1 MYIFIFLWSP
11 ALTSLQ
17 DQVDVSNGRIIEG
30 AEKEDSELPFGWIFS
45 SFMVCCMLG
54 SIAFSRLSTAG
65 VSASKSLVGILA
77 LSSISCLAMASTTS
91 NVTSSALSPQ
101 YMGMLIYEFCIGL
114 YFPAIGTLKATL
126 VPEAERSAIYNVF
139 RLPLNLIVLGWLVG
153 DFTVQNTFFAIAL
166 LLMVM

>member
-17 DQVDVSNGRIIEG
+17 DQVDMSNGRLVEG
-30 AEKEDSELPFGWIFS
+30 VEKEESELPFGWIFS

-54 SIAFSRLSTAG
+54 SIAFSRLSNAG

-114 YFPAIGTLKATL
+114 
-126 VPEAERSAIYNVF
+126 
-139 RLPLNLIVLGWLVG
+139 
-153 DFTVQNTFFAIAL
+153 
-166 LLMVM
+166 